1 MNEPLPST
9 RVYLRLTPA
18 MQRDLPASLDGLL
31 AREGVDLP
39 PGVSL
44 GTAPMPVGDGEPVA
58 KDVAIFI
65 DVSIDLAGD
74 PAALALLIG
83 TTGAA
88 VAGVILAISRFLK
101 DRGHTPRVVCVD
113 EVIEVTGED
122 GRPVRRLARV
132 RKFVEPGP
140 ELAAEVKARW
150 KPGKGLA
157 VDLDVE
163 T

>member
-1 MNEPLPST
+1 MNELPQTT

-18 MQRDLPASLDGLL
+18 MQRDLPASINDLL
-31 AREGVDLP
+31 AQEGVDLP

-44 GTAPMPVGDGEPVA
+44 STAPMPVGEGEPVA
-58 KDVAIFI
+58 KDIAI
-65 DVSIDLAGD
+65 VVHVTIDLAQD
-74 PAALALLIG
+74 PQALALLIG
-83 TTGAA
+83 AT
-88 VAGVILAISRFLK
+88 AGSVSAIILAISKFLK
-101 DRGHTPRVVCVD
+101 DRGHTPRVVTVD
-113 EVIEVTGED
+113 ELVEKIGED

-140 ELAAEVKARW
+140 ALKAEVEARW

-157 VDLDVE
+157 VDFDVE